1 MTQDIMTATGRRSE
15 SRGVVRVVVAGQ
27 HPLLCWALRRITE
40 DAPDLEPVGEA
51 ASPTEA
57 LNHAYALR
65 PDVVVIDCSMSG
77 GWQLAR
83 DLRDRY
89 EDLGIVIMSVDSS
102 DDLLFRALDTGA
114 SAYLSKSASVTEVT
128 GAIRHAA
135 VAARSFSAA
144 GLAQALRR
152 RTEATEKMTLSP
164 RERQVLAL
172 LREGHSVPEVA
183 ATIYVSLSTAKTYVA
198 RLYEKL
204 GASNRAQALMRAVE
218 IGLIETHPAPAV
230 AAVS

>member
-1 MTQDIMTATGRRSE
+1 
-15 SRGVVRVVVAGQ
+15 
-27 HPLLCWALRRITE
+27 
-40 DAPDLEPVGEA
+40 
-51 ASPTEA
+51 
-57 LNHAYALR
+57 
-65 PDVVVIDCSMSG
+65 
-77 GWQLAR
+77 
-83 DLRDRY
+83 
-89 EDLGIVIMSVDSS
+89 
-102 DDLLFRALDTGA
+102 
-114 SAYLSKSASVTEVT
+114 
-128 GAIRHAA
+128 
-135 VAARSFSAA
+135 
-144 GLAQALRR
+144 
-152 RTEATEKMTLSP
+152 MTLSP